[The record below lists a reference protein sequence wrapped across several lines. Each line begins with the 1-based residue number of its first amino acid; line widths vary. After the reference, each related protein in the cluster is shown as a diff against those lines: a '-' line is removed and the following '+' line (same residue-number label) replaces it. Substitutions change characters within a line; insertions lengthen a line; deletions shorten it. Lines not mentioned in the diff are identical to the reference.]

1 MTLLRIT
8 KHMLL
13 RHMIGT
19 YCARF
24 LIIENVHRSG
34 STQFEPDIIPG
45 HVPVYI
51 RQLLM

>member
-1 MTLLRIT
+1 MTLLRVT
-8 KHMLL
+8 KHMSLCF
-13 RHMIGT
+13 MKST